1 MSNEPFILRSNK
13 IFVNWWPVWHL
24 TRSSSLFLSNDP
36 KVKFLLIADFRD
48 GDITTRTKAIIDDY
62 LKLDDRVL
70 EQTNMSAFLITKV
83 HEPNGGRRAES
94 VYQLLQKLQEDVTDM
109 RAALM
114 KQITDICNRKYNI
127 VNCFFWSERF

>member
-1 MSNEPFILRSNK
+1 LCSNK
-13 IFVNWWPVWHL
+13 IFVNWWPVRHL
-24 TRSSSLFLSNDP
+24 THSTSLVFLSNDP
-36 KVKFLLIADFRD
+36 KVKFLLIADFQD

-62 LKLDDRVL
+62 LKIDDRVL

-94 VYQLLQKLQEDVTDM
+94 VYQLLQKLREDVTDM

-114 KQITDICNRKYNI
+114 KQITDICNRKYDI
-127 VNCFFWSERF
+127 VNSFFWSERF